1 MISRTLRYGLFPA
14 IVAWAALVLPATTP
28 AATCAGSELM
38 PTHDNAP
45 ALRAAT
51 LCLLNEERAKRGLKA
66 LKSHPQLEKAAQ
78 NYTRAMVRQG
88 FFDHVSPGGST
99 LLSRVRRGT
108 RYLHGARRYS
118 LGENIAWGSGNYA
131 TPRETV
137 QGWMESVGPPHQH
150 PQPPVQAHRHRR
162 RRRRAR
168 GRSGHA
174 RGDAHHGLRVPLP
187 RLSRPE
193 STRGSGAGPTR
204 LSRRCRA
211 LSRSEHCTT
220 TPPSPARSSTSRPRP
235 TTSSTPPSAP
245 SCRRARPTTSSGSTC
260 PRTPT
265 AAIATTTPPPS

>member
-1 MISRTLRYGLFPA
+1 
-14 IVAWAALVLPATTP
+14 
-28 AATCAGSELM
+28 M

-137 QGWMESVGPPHQH
+137 QGWMES
-150 PQPPVQAHRHRR
+150 
-162 RRRRAR
+162 
-168 GRSGHA
+168 SGHRTNILNRRFKHIGIGVVA
-174 RGDAHHGLRVPLP
+174 GA
-187 RLSRPE
+187 PE
-193 STRGSGAGPTR
+193 DDQGMPAATLTTDFGY
-204 LSRRCRA
+204 
-211 LSRSEHCTT
+211 RS
-220 TPPSPARSSTSRPRP
+220 P
-235 TTSSTPPSAP
+235 
-245 SCRRARPTTSSGSTC
+245 G
-260 PRTPT
+260 
-265 AAIATTTPPPS
+265 